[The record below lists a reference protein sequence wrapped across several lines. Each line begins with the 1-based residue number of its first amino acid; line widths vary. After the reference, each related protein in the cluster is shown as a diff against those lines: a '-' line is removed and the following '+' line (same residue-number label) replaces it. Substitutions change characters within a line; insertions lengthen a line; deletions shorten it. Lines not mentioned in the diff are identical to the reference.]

1 MKSVFKKFKI
11 SFPTVTSLSPN
22 LGKMGQNSDL
32 LIYIGRNTKYACR
45 LIWGGK
51 SKNEVGFNFFQ
62 NLTRTKTSLS
72 PNLGKMVRIKLK
84 AKK

>member
-45 LIWGGK
+45 LIWG
-51 SKNEVGFNFFQ
+51 E
-62 NLTRTKTSLS
+62 
-72 PNLGKMVRIKLK
+72 
-84 AKK
+84 